1 MDVFNQLLSGFAGVL
16 TIQNLLLALLGCVLG
31 MLVGILPGFGPAAA
45 VAILLP
51 VTFPLGAAPALIML
65 CAILYGASYGGT
77 ITAVLLNVPGETSS
91 VATTIDGYQMALKGR
106 AGAAL
111 TIAAIGSFIG
121 CLIGL
126 LGFVFATPL
135 SRFALAFGPAEF
147 FALTILGLSL
157 VIGLAGKSMVKA
169 LISAAIGLALGV
181 IGIDPIAGVP
191 RFTFGQ
197 APLLDGVNFIA
208 VVMGLFG
215 VSELLSTIDHSS
227 RSGRVL
233 PVGRIWPTRTDL
245 RRSVGPILRGAPLG
259 FFFGLLPGSPGAAT
273 SFASYALEKSVSKKH
288 KAEFGKGAIEGV
300 AGPETANN
308 SLAIAGMIPLFT
320 LGVPTSATTAILMG
334 AFIVNG
340 LIPGPLLFQDNPDVA
355 WTIIASM
362 FIGNVILV
370 ILNIPL
376 VRVWVSFLKTPFPVL
391 YAVVFGFM
399 ILGAYTLDGSV
410 FNIAVLLF
418 FGVIGYLL
426 RKIDIPL
433 APMALTI
440 VLGDLM
446 ESNLR
451 RALAISNGDPAVFV
465 HSGIS
470 LTLLIFAALA
480 IAAALIGR
488 RISARSARRAKL
500 LGVGTDGSPG
510 PV

>member
-1 MDVFNQLLSGFAGVL
+1 MDTFGQLMAGFSAVLSWE
-16 TIQNLLLALLGCVLG
+16 NLLLAFIGCVLG

-51 VTFPLGAAPALIML
+51 VTFALGPVPAIIML
-65 CAILYGASYGGT
+65 AAILYGASYGGT

-91 VATTIDGYQMALKGR
+91 VATTIDGYQMAKRGR

-111 TIAAIGSFIG
+111 TIAAIGSFVG
-121 CLIGL
+121 CIVGLIG
-126 LGFVFATPL
+126 FVVAAPL
-135 SRFALAFGPAEF
+135 SRFALAFGPTEF

-157 VIGLAGKSMVKA
+157 VIGLAGKSIVKA
-169 LISAAIGLALGV
+169 LISALFGLAIGMVGL
-181 IGIDPIAGVP
+181 DPLTGVP
-191 RFTFGQ
+191 RFTFDQ
-197 APLLDGVNFIA
+197 APLLDGINFIA

-215 VSELLSTIDHSS
+215 VSELLATVDHSS
-227 RSGRVL
+227 KFGRAL
-233 PVGRIWPTRTDL
+233 PVGKIWPTRTDF

-273 SFASYALEKSVSKKH
+273 SFASYAIEKAVSKRKS
-288 KAEFGKGAIEGV
+288 EFGKGAIEGV

-340 LIPGPLLFQDNPDVA
+340 LLPGPLLFQNNPDIA

-362 FIGNVILV
+362 FVGNVILL

-376 VRVWVSFLKTPFPVL
+376 VRVWVAFLKTPFPVL
-391 YAVVFGFM
+391 FAVVFGFM

-410 FNIAVLLF
+410 FNIGVLLI
-418 FGVIGYLL
+418 FGVLGYLM

-451 RALAISNGDPAVFV
+451 RALAISRGDAAVFIE
-465 HSGIS
+465 SPIS
-470 LTLLIFAALA
+470 LTLLI
-480 IAAALIGR
+480 IAAVAIVASIVGR
-488 RISARSARRAKL
+488 QLGQRAAARKL
-500 LGVGTDGSPG
+500 LTERADTAVAEEKA
-510 PV
+510 

>member
-1 MDVFNQLLSGFAGVL
+1 MEIFEQLLNGLLAVL
-16 TIQNLLLALLGCVLG
+16 TWENLLLALIGCVLG

-51 VTFPLGAAPALIML
+51 VTFVLGPAPALIML
-65 CAILYGASYGGT
+65 AAILYGASYGGT

-111 TIAAIGSFIG
+111 TIAALGSFVG
-121 CLIGL
+121 CVVGL
-126 LGFVFATPL
+126 LGFVVATPL
-135 SRFALAFGPAEF
+135 SRFALSFGAPEF

-157 VIGLAGKSMVKA
+157 VIGLAGKSLVKA
-169 LISAAIGLALGV
+169 LISAVFGLSIGMV
-181 IGIDPIAGVP
+181 GIDPLAGVP

-197 APLLDGVNFIA
+197 APLLDGINFIA

-215 VSELLSTIDHSS
+215 VSELLATVDHSAKF
-227 RSGRVL
+227 GRAL
-233 PVGRIWPTRTDL
+233 PVGKIWPTRTDL

-259 FFFGLLPGSPGAAT
+259 FLFGLLPGSPGAAT
-273 SFASYALEKSVSKKH
+273 SFASYALEKAISKRKS
-288 KAEFGKGAIEGV
+288 EFGKGAIEGV

-340 LIPGPLLFQDNPDVA
+340 LVPGPLLFQNSPDVA

-362 FIGNVILV
+362 LVGNVILL
-370 ILNIPL
+370 ILNVPL

-391 YAVVFGFM
+391 YAIVFGFM

-410 FNIAVLLF
+410 FNIGVLLV
-418 FGVIGYLL
+418 FGLIGYLM
-426 RKIDIPL
+426 RKVDIPL

-440 VLGDLM
+440 VLGELM

-451 RALAISNGDPAVFV
+451 RALAISGGDPSIFV

-470 LTLLIFAALA
+470 LTLLILAALA
-480 IAAALIGR
+480 IVGALIGR
-488 RISARSARRAKL
+488 MLSSRATRKKEL
-500 LGVGTDGSPG
+500 SGAAL
-510 PV
+510 

>member
-1 MDVFNQLLSGFAGVL
+1 MAVL
-16 TIQNLLLALLGCVLG
+16 TWENLLLALVGCVLG

-51 VTFPLGAAPALIML
+51 VTFALGPVPALIML
-65 CAILYGASYGGT
+65 AAILYGASYGGT
-77 ITAVLLNVPGETSS
+77 ITAVLLNVPGESSS
-91 VATTIDGYQMALKGR
+91 VATTIDGFQMALKGR

-111 TIAAIGSFIG
+111 TVAALGSFVG
-121 CLIGL
+121 CIVGL
-126 LGFVFATPL
+126 LGFVVATPL

-147 FALTILGLSL
+147 FALTVLGLSL
-157 VIGLAGKSMVKA
+157 VIGLAGKSLVKA
-169 LISAAIGLALGV
+169 FISAVFGLSIGMV
-181 IGIDPIAGVP
+181 GIDPIAGVP

-197 APLLDGVNFIA
+197 APLLDGINFIA

-215 VSELLSTIDHSS
+215 VSELLATVDHST
-227 RSGRVL
+227 RFGRAL

-259 FFFGLLPGSPGAAT
+259 FLFGLLPGSPGAAT
-273 SFASYALEKSVSKKH
+273 SFASYTLEKAFSKRKS
-288 KAEFGKGAIEGV
+288 EFGKGAIEGV

-340 LIPGPLLFQDNPDVA
+340 LIPGPLLFQNSPDVA

-362 FIGNVILV
+362 FIGNVILL

-376 VRVWVSFLKTPFPVL
+376 IRVWVSFLKTPFPVL

-410 FNIAVLLF
+410 FNIGVLLI
-418 FGVIGYLL
+418 FGVIGYLM
-426 RKIDIPL
+426 RKVDIPL

-440 VLGDLM
+440 VLGELM

-451 RALAISNGDPAVFV
+451 RALAISSGDPTIFLR
-465 HSGIS
+465 SGIS
-470 LTLLIFAALA
+470 LTLLVLAALA
-480 IAAALIGR
+480 IVGALI
-488 RISARSARRAKL
+488 SRALSSRAAKKKQL
-500 LGVGTDGSPG
+500 EDALQH
-510 PV
+510 